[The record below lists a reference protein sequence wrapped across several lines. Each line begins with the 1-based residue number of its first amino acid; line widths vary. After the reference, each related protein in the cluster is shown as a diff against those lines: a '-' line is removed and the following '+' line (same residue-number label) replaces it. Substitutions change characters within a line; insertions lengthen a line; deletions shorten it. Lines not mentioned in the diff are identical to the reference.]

1 MNEAQWLPGTS
12 PVGMLQS
19 LRGKI
24 SDRKLRLFACACCRR
39 VWDLLPDDANRNLV
53 VAAENYPEA
62 PSWPKSYD
70 GLQEWARKYPE
81 LDDAMRASSAG
92 EREWG
97 AWDGNGSYW
106 AVKYLGRGFYK
117 LSPLESANTVSLK
130 IALEVRPRS
139 EKNAEFAAQADLLRD
154 IVGNPYRSEP
164 IDSAWLQWHE
174 GIVVKFA
181 SSIYDNRD
189 FGCLPVLADA
199 LEEAGC
205 TNADI
210 LHHCRKPGEH
220 VRGCWV
226 VDLVLGKT

>member
-1 MNEAQWLPGTS
+1 MPTLVVWLQGVMIQRRKATMNEAQWLPGTS

-130 IALEVRPRS
+130 IALEVRPRPS
-139 EKNAEFAAQADLLRD
+139 LQSREIANAGLKRSVDSPCLPWLELHCDPSMDRIPKSGQ
-154 IVGNPYRSEP
+154 VYRSAT
-164 IDSAWLQWHE
+164 IAE
-174 GIVVKFA
+174 GQA
-181 SSIYDNRD
+181 CPPR
-189 FGCLPVLADA
+189 
-199 LEEAGC
+199 
-205 TNADI
+205 
-210 LHHCRKPGEH
+210 
-220 VRGCWV
+220 
-226 VDLVLGKT
+226 